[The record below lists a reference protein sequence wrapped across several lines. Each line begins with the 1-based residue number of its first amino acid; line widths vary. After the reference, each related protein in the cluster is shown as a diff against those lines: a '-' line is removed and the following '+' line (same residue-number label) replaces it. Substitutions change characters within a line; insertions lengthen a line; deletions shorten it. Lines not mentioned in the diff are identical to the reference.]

1 MGLFKRQS
9 FLPEDCE
16 NNLKISIDCST
27 AEQTEGSEHSENLSE
42 HIESPVFPSKELPVP
57 LNADEHIFNLR
68 MRYYPSIS

>member
-42 HIESPVFPSKELPVP
+42 HIESPVFPSKELPAP
-57 LNADEHIFNLR
+57 
-68 MRYYPSIS
+68 